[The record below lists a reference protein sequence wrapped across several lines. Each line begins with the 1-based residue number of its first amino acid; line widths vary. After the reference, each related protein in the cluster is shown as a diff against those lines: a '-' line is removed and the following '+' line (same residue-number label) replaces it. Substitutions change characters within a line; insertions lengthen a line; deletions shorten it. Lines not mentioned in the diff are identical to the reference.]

1 MGWYTIETMWLQY
14 YPPTSTWS
22 KILDVLLCQQLLNT
36 LADDGSHGDLG
47 WLRLGVFL
55 GTVQRQGRFDNSICT
70 SVFAYF
76 SYTFKKMVA
85 QVTYVN

>member
-1 MGWYTIETMWLQY
+1 MWSRY

-22 KILDVLLCQQLLNT
+22 KILDVLLRQQLLNM

-55 GTVQRQGRFDNSICT
+55 GPVQ
-70 SVFAYF
+70 
-76 SYTFKKMVA
+76 
-85 QVTYVN
+85 